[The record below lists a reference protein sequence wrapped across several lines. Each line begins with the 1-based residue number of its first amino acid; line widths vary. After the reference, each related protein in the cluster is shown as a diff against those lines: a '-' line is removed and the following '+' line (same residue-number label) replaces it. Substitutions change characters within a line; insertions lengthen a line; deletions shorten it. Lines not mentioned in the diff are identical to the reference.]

1 MTVQAETT
9 RFVDAVE
16 CGLREAGVDF
26 AQRLLIAFSGG
37 PDSSALLLACVALR
51 DRSGMRIAAAHF
63 NHRLRGA
70 ESDRDAEHADAIC
83 RRYSVERVLGSGD
96 TLGRSRQTGR
106 SLEAAARE
114 LRYAFLADATSAS
127 GAQAVATGHTM
138 DDQAE
143 TVLLN
148 ITRGAGLRG
157 LSAMRSAVELPIAR
171 RSESL
176 RVVRPMLGLRKRDAA
191 EFCKQHG
198 LTPLLDHSN
207 EDTRFPRN
215 KLRRD
220 VVPDLETINPNVVE
234 AICRLAQTA
243 RDDFEVID
251 AVSAEAV
258 RTAVTTGRD
267 RADISKKAIGNL
279 PTPVARRVLMA
290 AYESV
295 SGTLDGLESV
305 HIDAMLEVALGRAG
319 ASVDL
324 AGGVTMIGDRTTAR
338 LARRERQDDDC
349 PYPAVVPEEVL
360 AVPGE
365 LDLTDGFRLTAEIRR
380 GKMSEPG
387 RDWAATLDPAI
398 LDGALV
404 VRSRRP
410 GDRFH
415 PLGMPGPV
423 KLQDFF
429 VNAGVPRRWRD
440 RVPLVESTGGIA
452 WVAGHRPAEWA
463 RLGPSA
469 ERVLR
474 LELTGPS

>member
-1 MTVQAETT
+1 MTRRAETT

-16 CGLREAGVDF
+16 TDLREAGVDF
-26 AQRLLIAFSGG
+26 AQPLLIAFSGG
-37 PDSSALLLACVALR
+37 PDSSALLLAGIELR
-51 DRSGMRIAAAHF
+51 DRLGMGIAAAHF

-70 ESDRDAEHADAIC
+70 ESDRDADHAETVC
-83 RRYSVERVLGSGD
+83 RRYGVEYLPGSGD
-96 TLGRSRQTGR
+96 TLARSRQTGQ

-114 LRYAFLADATSAS
+114 LRYAFLAEAAGAT

-148 ITRGAGLRG
+148 ITRGSGLRG
-157 LSAMRSAVELPIAR
+157 LSAMRSAVDLPITGRAD
-171 RSESL
+171 SL
-176 RVVRPMLGLRKRDAA
+176 RVVRPLLGLRKRDAV
-191 EFCKQHG
+191 EFCRTSG
-198 LTPLLDHSN
+198 LTPLLDRSN

-234 AICRLAQTA
+234 AICRLARTA

-251 AVSAEAV
+251 SVSTEAY
-258 RTAVTTGRD
+258 RTTVTIGHES
-267 RADISKKAIGNL
+267 ADISKQAVRDL
-279 PTPVARRVLMA
+279 PVPVARRVMMA

-295 SGTLDGLESV
+295 SGTLDGLESA
-305 HIDAMLEVALGRAG
+305 HIDAMLEVATGRAG

-324 AGGVTMIGDRTTAR
+324 AGGVTMIGERKTAR
-338 LARRERQDDDC
+338 LARRERRDDDC
-349 PYPAVVPEEVL
+349 PYPAAVLEEVL
-360 AVPGE
+360 HVPGE
-365 LDLTDGFRLTAEIRR
+365 LDLMDGFRLTADIRR
-380 GKMSEPG
+380 GKITEPG
-387 RDWAATLDPAI
+387 REWTATLDPAI
-398 LDGALV
+398 LEGALV

-440 RVPLVESTGGIA
+440 RVPLVESKGGIA

-463 RLGPSA
+463 RLRPAA

-474 LELTGPS
+474 LELTGPV

>member
-1 MTVQAETT
+1 MAARATTT

-16 CGLREAGVDF
+16 AGLRRCGVDF
-26 AQRLLIAFSGG
+26 ERPLLIAFSGG
-37 PDSSALLLACVALR
+37 PDSSALLLACIALR
-51 DRSGMRIAAAHF
+51 DRRGLGIAAAHF
-63 NHRLRGA
+63 NHRLRGD
-70 ESDRDAEHADAIC
+70 ESERDADHAAAVC
-83 RRYSVERVLGSGD
+83 HRYDVEFVMGSGD
-96 TLGRSRQTGR
+96 TLSQSRQTGQ

-114 LRYAFLADATSAS
+114 LRYAFLSDAATAT
-127 GAQAVATGHTM
+127 GAQAVATAHTM

-157 LSAMRSAVELPIAR
+157 LSAMRGAIDLPIAGR
-171 RSESL
+171 TDPL
-176 RVVRPMLGLRKRDAA
+176 RAVRPILGLRKSAAA
-191 EFCKQHG
+191 EFCMHRG
-198 LTPLLDHSN
+198 LSPLLDSSN
-207 EDTRFPRN
+207 EDARFPRN

-220 VVPDLETINPNVVE
+220 VIPQLEAINPNVVD
-234 AICRLAQTA
+234 AICRLARTA

-251 AVSAEAV
+251 AVSAEAFC
-258 RTAVTTGRD
+258 AGVTTGD
-267 RADISKKAIGNL
+267 GYAEISKAAMVDL
-279 PTPVARRVLMA
+279 PAPVARRVLMA

-305 HIDAMLEVALGRAG
+305 HVDAMLNLATGRAG
-319 ASVDL
+319 MSVDL
-324 AGGVTMIGDRTTAR
+324 PDGMTMTGDRHTAR
-338 LARRERQDDDC
+338 LAINGRQDDDC
-349 PYPAVVPEEVL
+349 PYPSTVHDEIL

-365 LDLTDGFRLTAEIRR
+365 LDLSDGFRLVAEIRR
-380 GKMSEPG
+380 ANVSEPG
-387 RDWAATLDPAI
+387 KGWTATLDPAI
-398 LDGALV
+398 LDGALL

-440 RVPLVESTGGIA
+440 RVPLVESKAGIA

-463 RLGPSA
+463 RLGRA
-469 ERVLR
+469 ADRALR
-474 LELTGPS
+474 LELTGPG

>member
-1 MTVQAETT
+1 MAAQAETT
-9 RFVDAVE
+9 RFVNMVE
-16 CGLREAGVDF
+16 TGLRDAGVDF
-26 AQRLLIAFSGG
+26 AQPLLIAFSGG

-51 DRSGMRIAAAHF
+51 DRSGVSITTAHF

-70 ESDRDAEHADAIC
+70 ESDRDAEHAIAVC
-83 RRYSVERVLGSGD
+83 RRYAVECVLGSGD
-96 TLGRSRQTGR
+96 TLARSRQTGQ

-114 LRYAFLADATSAS
+114 LRYAFLARAAS
-127 GAQAVATGHTM
+127 EAGAQAVATGHTM

-148 ITRGAGLRG
+148 ITRGAGLKG
-157 LSAMRSAVELPIAR
+157 LSAMRSAVDLPIASR
-171 RSESL
+171 GEPL
-176 RVVRPMLGLRKRDAA
+176 RVVRPMLGLRKRDAV
-191 EFCKQHG
+191 EFCRTSG
-198 LTPLLDHSN
+198 LTLLLDRSN

-234 AICRLAQTA
+234 AICRLARTA

-251 AVSAEAV
+251 SVSAEAY

-267 RADISKKAIGNL
+267 RANISKNAVRDL
-279 PTPVARRVLMA
+279 PVQVARRVLMA
-290 AYESV
+290 AYRSV
-295 SGTLDGLESV
+295 SGTLEGLESA
-305 HIDAMLEVALGRAG
+305 HIDAMLGVATGRAG

-324 AGGVTMIGDRTTAR
+324 AGGVTMIADRETAR

-349 PYPAVVPEEVL
+349 PYPVVVPEEVL
-360 AVPGE
+360 SVPGE
-365 LDLTDGFRLTAEIRR
+365 IDLLDGFRLTAEIRR
-380 GKMSEPG
+380 AEMPKPG
-387 RDWAATLDPAI
+387 REWTATLDPAI
-398 LDGALV
+398 LDGELV

-415 PLGMPGPV
+415 PLGMPGPI

-440 RVPLVESTGGIA
+440 RVPLVESKDGIA
-452 WVAGHRPAEWA
+452 WVAGYRPAEWA
-463 RLGPSA
+463 RLRPAA

-474 LELTGPS
+474 LELTGPL

>member
-1 MTVQAETT
+1 MTMQAGTP

-16 CGLREAGVDF
+16 TGLQQAGVDF
-26 AQRLLIAFSGG
+26 GRPLLIAFSGG
-37 PDSSALLLACVALR
+37 PDSSALLLACIALR
-51 DRSGMRIAAAHF
+51 DRRGLDITAAHF

-70 ESDRDAEHADAIC
+70 ESDRDAARAEEVC
-83 RRYSVERVLGSGD
+83 RRFGVERLSGTGDVLAH
-96 TLGRSRQTGR
+96 SRQAGH

-114 LRYAFLADATSAS
+114 LRYAFLADAASAA
-127 GAQAVATGHTM
+127 GAQAAATGHTM

-157 LSAMRSAVELPIAR
+157 LAAMRGAADLPIAGR
-171 RSESL
+171 AKPL
-176 RVVRPMLGLRKRDAA
+176 RVVRPMLGLRKSEAA
-191 EFCKQHG
+191 GFCRQLG
-198 LTPLLDHSN
+198 LAPLLDHTN
-207 EDTRFPRN
+207 DDTRFPRN

-220 VVPDLETINPNVVE
+220 VIPILELINPNVTE
-234 AICRLAQTA
+234 AISRLARTA

-251 AVSAEAV
+251 AVSTEAFSASVTTRDGSADVSKEAV
-258 RTAVTTGRD
+258 R
-267 RADISKKAIGNL
+267 NL
-279 PTPVARRVLMA
+279 PVPVARRVLMA

-295 SGTLDGLESV
+295 TGTLDGLESA
-305 HIDAMLEVALGRAG
+305 HLDAMLEVARGKAG
-319 ASVDL
+319 AAVDL
-324 AGGVTMIGDRTTAR
+324 TGGVKMVADLKAAR
-338 LARRERQDDDC
+338 LASRGGHDHDC
-349 PYPAVVPEEVL
+349 PYPSTVPEQPL
-360 AVPGE
+360 SVPGA
-365 LDLTDGFRLTAEIRR
+365 LDLADGFKLVAEIRP
-380 GKMSEPG
+380 GATPEPG
-387 RDWAATLDPAI
+387 REWIATLDPAI
-398 LDGALV
+398 LDGELV

-440 RVPLVESTGGIA
+440 RVPLVESTAGIA

-469 ERVLR
+469 DRALR
-474 LELTGPS
+474 LELTGPG

>member
-1 MTVQAETT
+1 MTMPAETS

-16 CGLREAGVDF
+16 SGLREADVKFD
-26 AQRLLIAFSGG
+26 QPLLIAFSGG

-70 ESDRDAEHADAIC
+70 ESDRDADHAGAVC
-83 RRYSVERVLGSGD
+83 RRYGVECVLGSGD
-96 TLGRSRQTGR
+96 TLARSRQTGR

-114 LRYAFLADATSAS
+114 LRYAFLADTASAT

-157 LSAMRSAVELPIAR
+157 LSAMRTAVDLPIAGKTG
-171 RSESL
+171 SL
-176 RVVRPMLGLRKRDAA
+176 RVVRPMLGLRKRDTA
-191 EFCKQHG
+191 EFCQQSG
-198 LTPLLDHSN
+198 LTPVLDRSN

-215 KLRRD
+215 RVRRD
-220 VVPDLETINPNVVE
+220 VIPDLEAINPNVVE
-234 AICRLAQTA
+234 AIFRLAQTA
-243 RDDFEVID
+243 RGDLDVID

-258 RTAVTTGRD
+258 RTAVTTGRH
-267 RADISKKAIGNL
+267 RADVSKEAVSSL
-279 PTPVARRVLMA
+279 PVPVARRVLMA

-295 SGTLDGLESV
+295 SGTLDGLESAHV
-305 HIDAMLEVALGRAG
+305 DAMLEVTLGRAG
-319 ASVDL
+319 VSVDL
-324 AGGVTMIGDRTTAR
+324 PGGVTMIGDRKTAR
-338 LARRERQDDDC
+338 LARCERQDDDC
-349 PYPAVVPEEVL
+349 PYPVVVPEEVL
-360 AVPGE
+360 PVPGE
-365 LDLTDGFRLTAEIRR
+365 LDLLDGFRLTAEIRR
-380 GKMSEPG
+380 GNVTELG
-387 RDWAATLDPAI
+387 REWTATLDPAI

-404 VRSRRP
+404 IRSRRP

-440 RVPLVESTGGIA
+440 RVPLVESKGGIA

-463 RLGPSA
+463 RLRPAA

-474 LELTGPS
+474 LELAGPS

>member
-1 MTVQAETT
+1 MTVPAETT

-16 CGLREAGVDF
+16 SGLREADVKFD
-26 AQRLLIAFSGG
+26 QPLLIAFSGG

-51 DRSGMRIAAAHF
+51 DRSGMRFSAAHF

-70 ESDRDAEHADAIC
+70 ESDRDADHAGAVC
-83 RRYSVERVLGSGD
+83 RLYGVECVLGSGD
-96 TLGRSRQTGR
+96 TLARSRETGR

-114 LRYAFLADATSAS
+114 LRYAFLADTASAT

-143 TVLLN
+143 TALLN
-148 ITRGAGLRG
+148 ITRGTGLRG
-157 LSAMRSAVELPIAR
+157 LSGMRSAVHLPIASR
-171 RSESL
+171 AESL

-191 EFCKQHG
+191 EFCRQHG
-198 LTPLLDHSN
+198 LTPQLDHSN

-220 VVPDLETINPNVVE
+220 IVPDLETINPNVVE
-234 AICRLAQTA
+234 AISRLAQTA

-251 AVSAEAV
+251 SVSAEAV
-258 RTAVTTGRD
+258 RTAVTTGRH
-267 RADISKKAIGNL
+267 RADISKKAVRSL
-279 PTPVARRVLMA
+279 PFPVARRVMMA

-295 SGTLDGLESV
+295 SGTLDGLESA

-324 AGGVTMIGDRTTAR
+324 ADGVTMIGDRKTAR

-360 AVPGE
+360 PVPGE
-365 LDLTDGFRLTAEIRR
+365 LDLLDGFRLTAEIRR
-380 GKMSEPG
+380 GNLTEPG
-387 RDWAATLDPAI
+387 REWTATLDPAI

-404 VRSRRP
+404 IRSRRP

-440 RVPLVESTGGIA
+440 RVPLVESKGGIA

-463 RLGPSA
+463 RLRPAA

-474 LELTGPS
+474 LELAGPS

>member
-1 MTVQAETT
+1 MAMPAETS

-16 CGLREAGVDF
+16 NGLREAGVDF
-26 AQRLLIAFSGG
+26 DQPLLIAFSGG
-37 PDSSALLLACVALR
+37 PDSTALLLACVELR
-51 DRSGMRIAAAHF
+51 DRHGIGITAAHF

-70 ESDRDAEHADAIC
+70 ESDRDADHARAVC
-83 RRYSVERVLGSGD
+83 RRYGVECVLGSGD
-96 TLGRSRQTGR
+96 TLARSQQTGR

-114 LRYAFLADATSAS
+114 LRYAFLADAAGAT
-127 GAQAVATGHTM
+127 GAQAVLTGHTM

-157 LSAMRSAVELPIAR
+157 LSAMRSAVDLPITGRAD
-171 RSESL
+171 SL
-176 RVVRPMLGLRKRDAA
+176 RVVRPMLGLRKSEAA
-191 EFCKQHG
+191 EFCRQNG
-198 LTPLLDHSN
+198 LKPLLDHSN
-207 EDTRFPRN
+207 EDKRFPRN
-215 KLRRD
+215 KLRQD
-220 VVPDLETINPNVVE
+220 VVPDLEAINPNVVE

-251 AVSAEAV
+251 SVSAEAY

-267 RADISKKAIGNL
+267 RADVSKHAIRDL

-295 SGTLDGLESV
+295 AGTLEGLESA
-305 HIDAMLEVALGRAG
+305 HIEAMLEVATGRTG

-324 AGGVTMIGDRTTAR
+324 AGSVTMIGDRKSAT
-338 LARRERQDDDC
+338 LARRGRQDDNC

-360 AVPGE
+360 SVPGE
-365 LDLTDGFRLTAEIRR
+365 LDFSDGFRLSAELRR
-380 GKMSEPG
+380 GKATEPG
-387 RDWAATLDPAI
+387 REWTATLDPAI

-404 VRSRRP
+404 IRSRRP

-440 RVPLVESTGGIA
+440 RVPLVESKGGIA

-463 RLGPSA
+463 RLRPAA

>member
-1 MTVQAETT
+1 MTGQADTT

-16 CGLREAGVDF
+16 TGLREAGVDL
-26 AQRLLIAFSGG
+26 AQPLLVAFSGG
-37 PDSSALLLACVALR
+37 PDSSALLLACVELR
-51 DRSGMRIAAAHF
+51 DRRGFELTAAHF

-70 ESDRDAEHADAIC
+70 ESDRDADHARAVC
-83 RRYSVERVLGSGD
+83 SGYGVECVLGSGD
-96 TLGRSRQTGR
+96 TIARSRRTGQ

-114 LRYAFLADATSAS
+114 LRYAFLADAASAA
-127 GAQAVATGHTM
+127 GAQAAATGHTM

-148 ITRGAGLRG
+148 ITRGSGLRG
-157 LSAMRSAVELPIAR
+157 LSAMRGAVDLPVSG

-176 RVVRPMLGLRKRDAA
+176 RVVRPMLGLKKRDAA
-191 EFCKQHG
+191 RFCQQSG

-220 VVPDLETINPNVVE
+220 VIPSLETINPNVVE

-251 AVSAEAV
+251 AVSTEAV
-258 RTAVTTGRD
+258 RTAVSTGSD
-267 RADISKKAIGNL
+267 GADVSKKAIRGL
-279 PTPVARRVLMA
+279 PIPVARRVLMA

-295 SGTLDGLESV
+295 SGSLDGLESA
-305 HIDAMLEVALGRAG
+305 HIDAMLEVATGSAG

-324 AGGVTMIGDRTTAR
+324 AGGVTMVGDRKTAR

-360 AVPGE
+360 SVPGE
-365 LDLTDGFRLTAEIRR
+365 LDLFDGFRLTAEIRK
-380 GKMSEPG
+380 GNMTEPG
-387 RDWAATLDPAI
+387 REWAATLDPAI
-398 LDGALV
+398 LDGALM

-440 RVPLVESTGGIA
+440 RVPLVETKGGIA
-452 WVAGHRPAEWA
+452 WVAGLRPAEWA
-463 RLGPSA
+463 RLRPAA

>member
-1 MTVQAETT
+1 MTRRAETT

-16 CGLREAGVDF
+16 TGLREAGVDF
-26 AQRLLIAFSGG
+26 ARPLLIAFSGG
-37 PDSSALLLACVALR
+37 PDSSALLLASIELR
-51 DRSGMRIAAAHF
+51 DRLGMGIAAAHF

-70 ESDRDAEHADAIC
+70 ESDRDADHAETVC
-83 RRYSVERVLGSGD
+83 RRYGVEYVPGSGD
-96 TLGRSRQTGR
+96 TLARSRQTGQ

-114 LRYAFLADATSAS
+114 LRYAFLAEAAGEA

-148 ITRGAGLRG
+148 ITRGSGLRG
-157 LSAMRSAVELPIAR
+157 LSAMRSAVDLPITGRAD
-171 RSESL
+171 SL
-176 RVVRPMLGLRKRDAA
+176 RVVRPLLGLRKRDAV
-191 EFCKQHG
+191 EFCRTSG
-198 LTPLLDHSN
+198 LTPLLDRSN

-234 AICRLAQTA
+234 AICRLARTA

-251 AVSAEAV
+251 SVSAEAY
-258 RTAVTTGRD
+258 RTAVTIGHD
-267 RADISKKAIGNL
+267 SADISKQAVGDL
-279 PTPVARRVLMA
+279 PVPVARRVMMA

-295 SGTLDGLESV
+295 SGTLDGLESA
-305 HIDAMLEVALGRAG
+305 HIDAMLEVATGRAG

-324 AGGVTMIGDRTTAR
+324 AGGVTMIGERKTAR
-338 LARRERQDDDC
+338 LARRERRDDDC
-349 PYPAVVPEEVL
+349 PYPAAVLEEVL
-360 AVPGE
+360 HVPGE
-365 LDLTDGFRLTAEIRR
+365 LDLMDGFRLTADIRR
-380 GKMSEPG
+380 GKITEPG
-387 RDWAATLDPAI
+387 REWTATLDPAI
-398 LDGALV
+398 LEGALV

-440 RVPLVESTGGIA
+440 RVPLVESKGGIA

-463 RLGPSA
+463 RLRPEA

-474 LELTGPS
+474 LELTGPV

>member
-1 MTVQAETT
+1 MAAQAETT
-9 RFVDAVE
+9 RFLDAVE
-16 CGLREAGVDF
+16 TGLREAGVDF
-26 AQRLLIAFSGG
+26 AQPLLIAFSGG
-37 PDSSALLLACVALR
+37 PDSSALLLACVELR
-51 DRSGMRIAAAHF
+51 ERLGMGIAAAHF
-63 NHRLRGA
+63 NHRLSGD
-70 ESDRDAEHADAIC
+70 ESNRDADHAEAVC
-83 RRYSVERVLGSGD
+83 RRYGIDCVLGSGD
-96 TLGRSRQTGR
+96 TLDRSRQTGQ

-114 LRYAFLADATSAS
+114 LRYAFLADTTSES

-157 LSAMRSAVELPIAR
+157 LSAMRSAVDLPVAR
-171 RSESL
+171 RAEPL

-191 EFCKQHG
+191 KFCRQNG

-215 KLRRD
+215 RLRRD
-220 VVPDLETINPNVVE
+220 VFPGLETINPNVVE
-234 AICRLAQTA
+234 AICRLARTA

-251 AVSAEAV
+251 SVSAEAV
-258 RTAVTTGRD
+258 RTAATTGRD
-267 RADISKKAIGNL
+267 RADISKKALSNL
-279 PTPVARRVLMA
+279 PVPVARRVLMA

-295 SGTLDGLESV
+295 SGTLDGLESA
-305 HIDAMLEVALGRAG
+305 HIDAMLEVATGRAG

-324 AGGVTMIGDRTTAR
+324 SAGVTMIGDRKTAR
-338 LARRERQDDDC
+338 LARRERQDADC

-360 AVPGE
+360 SVPGE
-365 LDLTDGFRLTAEIRR
+365 LDLLDGFRLTAEIRR
-380 GKMSEPG
+380 GKMTEPG
-387 RDWAATLDPAI
+387 REWTATLDPAI
-398 LDGALV
+398 IDGALV

-440 RVPLVESTGGIA
+440 RVPLVESKGGIA

-474 LELTGPS
+474 LELTGPF